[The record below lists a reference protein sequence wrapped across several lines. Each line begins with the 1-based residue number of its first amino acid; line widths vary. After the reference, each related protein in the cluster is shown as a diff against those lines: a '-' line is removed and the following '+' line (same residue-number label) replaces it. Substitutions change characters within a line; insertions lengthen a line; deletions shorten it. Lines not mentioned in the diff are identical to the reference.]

1 MKIVEQIR
9 LRLKLN
15 ENSEVEYKS
24 AAGGFPKTEFWRTF
38 SAFANTN
45 GGTIVLGVK
54 EKEHNFIPDGLSV
67 EHIAKYKKE
76 FWDCAHNK
84 SCVNIPLLVESD
96 VEEFETEGGQRLLVF
111 HIPRAPYNLRP
122 VHLTLTP
129 FGNTY
134 KRRDEGDYLCS
145 DDEIKQMYSDAN
157 NMRASA
163 DSRILRGYS
172 FDDIDLSTLHQYRR
186 SYDRRHENHPWTE
199 IEDKEFL
206 ENIGAYRKDRAT
218 STEGFTVAGL
228 LMFGKTN
235 SITDPECCQEF
246 FPDYRE
252 HLSDD
257 NNIRWTNRIFPDGTW
272 EANLY
277 QFYTRVLP
285 LLQQSLPIPFS
296 LDKNQIRNSTTSAHV
311 ALREAFANSLIHAA
325 YTVKGNIVID
335 KYFDKIVM
343 SNPGNM
349 LISMEEYYEG
359 GHSVC
364 RNPIIQK
371 MFVFLGVGEKGG
383 TGADVI
389 AKGWKDNG
397 WSIPSIVEKSN
408 PNRIETCLIIDNK
421 SKQATETTETT
432 TGITTETTETTTGIT
447 TETTETTAGITT
459 ETTETT
465 AGITTRTTETIL
477 KMIINNPKITTKE
490 IAFVCGITEDGV
502 AYHIKKLKQLGKISR
517 IGSSRFGGEWKVN

>member
-1 MKIVEQIR
+1 MNIAEQIR
-9 LRLKLN
+9 FKFKLK
-15 ENSEVEYKS
+15 ESSEVEYKS
-24 AAGGFPKTEFWRTF
+24 AAGGFPKAEFWRSF
-38 SAFANTN
+38 SALANTN
-45 GGTIVLGVK
+45 GGTIVLGVR
-54 EKEHNFIPDGLSV
+54 EKDHKFIPDGLSE
-67 EHIAKYKKE
+67 EH
-76 FWDCAHNK
+76 
-84 SCVNIPLLVESD
+84 
-96 VEEFETEGGQRLLVF
+96 
-111 HIPRAPYNLRP
+111 

-129 FGNTY
+129 FGHTY

-172 FDDIDLSTLHQYRR
+172 MDDIDLKTLHQYRR
-186 SYDRRHENHPWTE
+186 SYDRKHENHPWTE
-199 IEDKEFL
+199 VDDKEFL

-218 STEGFTVAGL
+218 STEGFTVAGM

-257 NNIRWTNRIFPDGTW
+257 TNIRWTNRIYPDGTW
-272 EANLY
+272 EANIY

-285 LLQQSLPIPFS
+285 LLQHSLPVPFS
-296 LDKNQIRNSTTSAHV
+296 LDENQMRNSTTTAHV

-325 YTVKGNIVID
+325 YTIRGNVVID
-335 KYFDKIVM
+335 RYFDRIVM
-343 SNPGNM
+343 SNPGTM

-371 MFVFLGVGEKGG
+371 MFVFWGVGEKGG

-397 WSIPSIVEKSN
+397 WSIPTVEEKSN
-408 PNRIETCLIIDNK
+408 PHRIETCL
-421 SKQATETTETT
+421 
-432 TGITTETTETTTGIT
+432 
-447 TETTETTAGITT
+447 
-459 ETTETT
+459 
-465 AGITTRTTETIL
+465 TIENGT
-477 KMIINNPKITTKE
+477 IVTPTVTTK
-490 IAFVCGITEDGV
+490 
-502 AYHIKKLKQLGKISR
+502 IKGLDKDKLRQMILQYLKNV
-517 IGSSRFGGEWKVN
+517 GGEGAKRDSIYEYIKDVLPSDKTEEQQLRHIGRLLVELNEEGLIGRNGLRWLLKD